1 MLRRGRVYKVL
12 TDAKFVV
19 PKFRMQQGID
29 PGAAEAG
36 MTVEATIREKLTK
49 AFEPS
54 SLIVENESAKHAGHA
69 GARDHLGHATGESH
83 FRVVVVSE
91 AFQGASPV
99 ERHRRI
105 NAALKD
111 ELAGPVH
118 ALAIK
123 AMTPAEAAR

>member
-1 MLRRGRVYKVL
+1 MKSLQRPLRLQASLLK
-12 TDAKFVV
+12 T
-19 PKFRMQQGID
+19 
-29 PGAAEAG
+29 
-36 MTVEATIREKLTK
+36 
-49 AFEPS
+49 S
-54 SLIVENESAKHAGHA
+54 SRKHAGHA
-69 GARDHLGHATGESH
+69 GARDHLGRATGESH